1 MAQGVGGLTGFEQP
15 SGSFRT
21 LLGRRSECAALD
33 ALLQGVRDGRSAV
46 LVVRG
51 EAGMGKT
58 ALLDYTAES
67 ASDLRVVRAVG
78 VESEMEL
85 PFAALHQLSGPM
97 LDRLERLP
105 SPQRDALG
113 TAFGLRAG
121 PAPDRFLVGLAVLS
135 LLSEIAGQ
143 RPLVCV
149 VDDAQWLDQAS
160 AQALAFAA
168 RRLVAEPVLVVFA
181 AREPS
186 TELRGLPELVVQ
198 GLRDADARELLG
210 SVVRWPLDERVRD
223 RIVAETRGNP
233 LALLELPR
241 GRSPAELAGGFGL
254 PDVPPLSARLEATFL
269 RRVEILPEETRLLL
283 LVAAAEPVGDPALV
297 WRAARRLGLGIEA
310 DDSAGAAGLLEIGGR
325 VVFRHPLVRSAVYRA
340 APVPQR
346 QKVHAALAEVTDAEV
361 DPDRRAWHR
370 AQATSGPDEEVAA
383 ELERS
388 AGRAQRRGGLAAAAA
403 FLERAVGLT
412 LDPARRAQ
420 RALAAAQAKH
430 LAGAP
435 DAALG
440 LLAAAQAGPLD
451 DLERARLD
459 VLRAQIAYSQNR
471 GSEAPRLL
479 LRAAKR
485 LESLDVGLARET
497 YLDALWAARFA
508 GRLARGGSVLEVA
521 QAALA
526 APVSLRPP
534 RAPDLLLY
542 GLATQ
547 FTRGYAAGVPTLQQ
561 AVSAFRG
568 RSMSSEEALRWLWL
582 AGEAAVVVWDDESW
596 DLLTARHL
604 QLAREAGALSVL
616 PVALTLR
623 IGAHT
628 LTGRLLAAAQLIQE
642 ARTLTE
648 VIGSYLPPYGPLILA
663 AWRGRGVEASNV
675 IDQTLR
681 EAASRGEGQGVAAAQ
696 WARAVLSN
704 GLGRYEEAL
713 AAARL
718 ASEHPEG
725 LAFSNTALLE
735 LIEAV
740 ARTGRTEG
748 AAGMLQRLSE
758 RTRAGGTDWALG
770 VEARS
775 RALLSEGDQA
785 EGLYREAIERL
796 GRTRMRVEF
805 ARARLVYGEWL
816 RRERRRVEAREQL
829 RGAYQLL
836 SAMGIEGFAERA
848 RRELRATGETARRR
862 PLVGGWEG
870 LTAQEAQIAR
880 LARAGLSNPEIGT
893 RLFISAHTVQYHL
906 RKVFAKLGITSRSQL
921 DRVLP
926 GIPATAERPR

>member
-1 MAQGVGGLTGFEQP
+1 LTGFERP
-15 SGSFRT
+15 WGSSRR
-21 LLGRRSECAALD
+21 LLGRRGECETLD
-33 ALLQGVRDGRSAV
+33 ALLEGVRDGRSAV
-46 LVVRG
+46 LVIRG

-58 ALLDYTAES
+58 ALLDYAAES

-85 PFAALHQLSGPM
+85 PFAALHQLCWPM

-121 PAPDRFLVGLAVLS
+121 PPPDRFLVGLAVLS
-135 LLSEIAGQ
+135 LLSEIAEK

-168 RRLVAEPVLVVFA
+168 RRLLAEPVLVVFA

-186 TELRGLPELVVQ
+186 MEFRGLPQLVVE

-210 SVVRWPLDERVRD
+210 AVVRWPLDERVRD

-241 GRSPAELAGGFGL
+241 GLSPAELAGGFGL
-254 PDVPPLSARLEATFL
+254 PDVPPLLARLEESFL
-269 RRVEILPEETRLLL
+269 RRVESLPEETRLLL

-297 WRAARRLGLGIEA
+297 WRAARRLGLSIEA
-310 DDSAGAAGLLEIGGR
+310 GGHAGAAGLLEIGGR

-340 APVPQR
+340 ASVSHR
-346 QKVHAALAEVTDAEV
+346 QKVHAALAGVTDPEV

-370 AQATSGPDEEVAA
+370 AQATSGPDEDVAA

-388 AGRAQRRGGLAAAAA
+388 AGRARRRGGLAAAAA

-471 GSEAPRLL
+471 GSEAPPLL

-485 LESLDVGLARET
+485 LELLDVGLARET

-508 GRLARGGSVLEVA
+508 GRLAPGSGVLEVA

-526 APVSLRPP
+526 APAPP
-534 RAPDLLLY
+534 HPPHAPDLLLE

-547 FTRGYAAGVPTLQQ
+547 FTKGYAAGVPILQQ
-561 AVSAFRG
+561 AVSTFRSKNVSG
-568 RSMSSEEALRWLWL
+568 EEELRWLWL

-596 DLLTARHL
+596 DVLTARHV

-628 LTGRLLAAAQLIQE
+628 LTGRLLAAVQLIEE

-648 VIGSYLPPYGPLILA
+648 VIGSYLPPYGPVILA
-663 AWRGRGVEASNV
+663 AWRGREAEASKL
-675 IDQTLR
+675 IDETLR
-681 EAASRGEGQGVAAAQ
+681 EVASRGEGQGVAAAQ
-696 WARAVLSN
+696 WARAVLYN
-704 GLGRYEEAL
+704 GLGRYEKAL

-725 LAFSNTALLE
+725 LAFSNTAPLE
-735 LIEAV
+735 LIEAA
-740 ARTGRTEG
+740 ARTGQTEG
-748 AAGMLQRLSE
+748 AAGTLRRLSE
-758 RTRAGGTDWALG
+758 RTSAGGTDWALG

-775 RALLSEGDQA
+775 RALLSEGEAA
-785 EGLYREAIERL
+785 ERLYREAIERL
-796 GRTRMRVEF
+796 SRTRVRAEL
-805 ARARLVYGEWL
+805 ARAHLLYGEWL
-816 RRERRRVEAREQL
+816 RRENRRVDAREQL
-829 RGAYQLL
+829 RSAYKMLTT
-836 SAMGIEGFAERA
+836 MGIEAFAQRA
-848 RRELRATGETARRR
+848 RRELLATGETVRKRTVDASDQ
-862 PLVGGWEG
+862 
-870 LTAQEAQIAR
+870 LTPQEAQIAR
-880 LARAGLSNPEIGT
+880 LAADGQTNSEISS
-893 RLFISAHTVQYHL
+893 RLFISPRTVEWHL
-906 RKVFAKLGITSRSQL
+906 RKVFTKLGISSRRQL
-921 DRVLP
+921 RQTLP
-926 GIPATAERPR
+926 RPGRADIPA